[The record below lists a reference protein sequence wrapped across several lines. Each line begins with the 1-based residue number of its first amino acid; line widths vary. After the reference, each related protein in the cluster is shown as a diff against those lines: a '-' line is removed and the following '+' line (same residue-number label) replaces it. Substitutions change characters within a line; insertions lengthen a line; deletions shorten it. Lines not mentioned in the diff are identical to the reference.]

1 MQLGK
6 TSYESYFNRLYKS
19 SSLHQQTKQSLL
31 SMYQTILDELTV
43 DEEKELG
50 IYVEVDNTL
59 TQQQEEAALLQDPD
73 FIFYCKIISI
83 GTIKF
88 FVILNMKSTYRF
100 IPGKKYLF
108 DLQDETNLGY
118 QFSLSPFKYSY
129 TDAVGIDIIGTSGT
143 PGAFVVFRPQEWF
156 DSYIQQYSLYSYN
169 KLDSTRNSY
178 NLFPLF
184 YQQLYVKLNYLTL
197 EESFDSSGTPFSYQS
212 FGKDTSIEC
221 LLGSTFLKTTTYKGI
236 KYYLEQEISDYTGN
250 AIIGRYNKDLQ
261 YGLYYGTYTIFVQ
274 AWDPITIINKDK
286 SNLID
291 ISGEYSNMSVI
302 YLNGLGVNSADTSL
316 DGSYNFFHGNVQ
328 IIVAG
333 NFDTCPVYSSQLG
346 FNSMDNM
353 FVFASNCYDNAQAR
367 THFESITTTNLECLY
382 PETNCQFDISNGVS
396 YILFNGNTSYDSTKK
411 YALSEGQYIL
421 LNIPED
427 HPIAFINKGKESYFQ
442 YEGVET
448 TGMVRMGP
456 DDNEYT
462 FYYGT
467 IVIRIYGDFGN
478 ISVYDFYNGYTGG
491 YQLFQYSDVCQY
503 DGMWISDTGYQDT
516 PSNTD
521 IVEYESG
528 NPIVIYDVD
537 SYIQFVYDTSYIYV
551 SDAGINQD
559 IKYGFNIGNYVILDV
574 PESHPI
580 AFLNSGYENT
590 FMYDGYFPYK
600 VSGIGPDGEIYDFYY
615 GNINLYVTGNF
626 GQVSFCVLN
635 RDYLNGRNKFIFSES
650 SSGGFA
656 LPNNGIFNLYP
667 QLTSSIDNGMETFY
681 IKVYLETI
689 ELPYSRDI
697 ENFHFQGSDRNGI
710 INLNESNP
718 ELTFFIGDTV
728 KFAFMYSNTS
738 NTIGISVYNQLI
750 EDEQLI
756 TFNNNVIN
764 ENIEW
769 KPNLSLQN
777 YYFYRSNSHDL
788 TFNMIQILPNSG
800 ANLFIDISNISPSDG
815 DTTVSVTLDTFTF
828 ETTMLLNRIDST
840 KRIHLIDESNVILK
854 SYDLTE
860 TGVSSF
866 TISSGLSI
874 TDRMDFNTTYSLVID
889 EGMFQNIYLKDFEDV
904 SLTTFTTADYEPIQL
919 LSIEPSNGMIYSWE
933 PVILSFNTPIS
944 LHASHEIHFYDI
956 SNGTNI
962 NYSSIEVSGND
973 LYMYGGYLVN
983 DLSYQVV
990 FGSISIMDQYNV
1002 IYNDPSGSL
1011 LDTYEFYVQNHSQ
1024 PEIISTNPTFG
1035 ETDVSADS
1043 TIEIVFDDLVL
1054 PTNQGSIVIQDL
1066 SNAVPFLSIDLS
1078 TTTLDTSIIS
1088 IEDNNTIRID
1098 PSVNF
1103 TSGTTYAVLIDSTAI
1118 STVVLGENTPHYF
1131 AGISDESFY
1140 TFTIQTDTTTT
1151 ATITS
1156 TNPIITLIG
1165 DNPMTIFQG
1174 DSYTE
1179 PGFTAVNALGINISD
1194 DVSVFGT
1201 IVSNIIGTY
1210 TLVYDV
1216 SDSSGN
1222 EAITITRTVNVI
1234 STDIVTPTITLLGD
1248 ASMTLFQG
1256 DVYTELGAN
1265 ATDDVDGDISNT
1277 VIITGT
1283 VDTST
1288 IGVYNLAYN
1297 VSDAAGNQ
1305 ASTATR
1311 TVNVVVAPDTV
1322 APTIILVGD
1331 ASMTLFQGD
1340 VYTELGANATD
1351 DADGDI
1357 SNNVIITGTVD
1368 TSTIGVYNIA
1378 YDVSDAVG
1386 NQASTVI
1393 RTVIIVED
1401 MTFPSLTDTV
1411 APTITL
1417 VGDASMTLF
1426 QGDVYTELGANATD
1440 DVNGDISNNVIITG
1454 TVDTSTIGVYN
1465 LAYDVSDAAGNQA
1478 STVIRTVDIVASIIL
1493 QLLSQSS
1500 NNEVDIEATDTGN
1513 KYIFNDIS
1521 YDSDKIIGL
1530 TNGDYVLEN
1539 ISDAHP
1545 IAVLNGSTSNISY
1558 SPVNDSL
1565 IIIKVSGGSFF
1576 APFYTFTDEN
1586 DNNISS
1592 DIFSGTYKFMRGR
1605 TYQFNANG
1613 ISSSH
1618 PFMIHSNKGET
1629 ASSSMTGS
1637 GSSITVTMTNDDN
1650 EASYYACET
1659 HSFMQGYLNF
1669 FYANAPDGNEYNFYY
1684 GNVNISVSGD
1694 FGTISYYCFY
1704 HGYMGGENRLSYYSG

>member
-1 MQLGK
+1 
-6 TSYESYFNRLYKS
+6 
-19 SSLHQQTKQSLL
+19 
-31 SMYQTILDELTV
+31 
-43 DEEKELG
+43 
-50 IYVEVDNTL
+50 
-59 TQQQEEAALLQDPD
+59 
-73 FIFYCKIISI
+73 
-83 GTIKF
+83 
-88 FVILNMKSTYRF
+88 
-100 IPGKKYLF
+100 
-108 DLQDETNLGY
+108 
-118 QFSLSPFKYSY
+118 
-129 TDAVGIDIIGTSGT
+129 
-143 PGAFVVFRPQEWF
+143 
-156 DSYIQQYSLYSYN
+156 
-169 KLDSTRNSY
+169 
-178 NLFPLF
+178 
-184 YQQLYVKLNYLTL
+184 
-197 EESFDSSGTPFSYQS
+197 
-212 FGKDTSIEC
+212 
-221 LLGSTFLKTTTYKGI
+221 
-236 KYYLEQEISDYTGN
+236 
-250 AIIGRYNKDLQ
+250 
-261 YGLYYGTYTIFVQ
+261 
-274 AWDPITIINKDK
+274 
-286 SNLID
+286 LID
-291 ISGEYSNMSVI
+291 ISGEHANMSVI
-302 YLNGLGVNSADTSL
+302 YLNGLGVNSADTSM

-353 FVFASNCYDNAQAR
+353 FVFASHCYDNAQAR

-396 YILFNGNTSYDSTKK
+396 YILFNDNTSYDSTKK
-411 YALSEGQYIL
+411 YGLSEGQYIL

-448 TGMVRMGP
+448 TSIVGLGP
-456 DDNEYT
+456 DDNEYS

-478 ISVYDFYNGYTGG
+478 ISIYDFYNGYAGG
-491 YQLFQYSDVCQY
+491 YQLFQYNDVCEY
-503 DGMWISDTGYQDT
+503 DGMWISDTGYQDI
-516 PSNTD
+516 PSYTD

-528 NPIVIYDVD
+528 NPIIIYDVD

-551 SDAGINQD
+551 SDAGINED
-559 IKYGFNIGNYVILDV
+559 TKYGLNVGNYVILDV

-590 FMYDGYFPYK
+590 FVYDGYFPYK
-600 VSGIGPDGEIYDFYY
+600 VSGIGPDGATYDFYY

-626 GQVSFCVLN
+626 GQVSFYVLN
-635 RDYLNGRNKFIFSES
+635 SGYLNGRNKFIFSSS

-656 LPNNGIFNLYP
+656 LPNNGTFNLYP
-667 QLTSSIDNGMETFY
+667 QLASSIDDGMETFY

-756 TFNNNVIN
+756 KFNNNVIN

-866 TISSGLSI
+866 TISSGLSV
-874 TDRMDFNTTYSLVID
+874 TDRMEFNTTYSLVID

-904 SLTTFTTADYEPIQL
+904 SLTTFTTVDYEPIQL
-919 LSIEPSNGMIYSWE
+919 VSIEPSNGMIYSWE

-944 LHASHEIHFYDI
+944 LHASHEIQFYDI

-983 DLSYQVV
+983 DLSYQVA
-990 FGSISIMDQYNV
+990 FGNISIVDQYNV
-1002 IYNDPSGSL
+1002 VYDASDSL
-1011 LDTYEFYVQNHSQ
+1011 LDTYAFYVQNHSQ
-1024 PEIISTNPTFG
+1024 PEIISTNPAFG

-1043 TIEIVFDDLVL
+1043 TIEIVFDEPILFV
-1054 PTNQGSIVIQDL
+1054 NQGSIVIQDL

-1078 TTTLDTSIIS
+1078 STTLDASIVS

-1103 TSGTTYAVLIDSTAI
+1103 ISGTTYAVLIDSTSISDVAI
-1118 STVVLGENTPHYF
+1118 GFGTPNYF

-1151 ATITS
+1151 ATTTT

-1179 PGFTAVNALGINISD
+1179 PGFTAVDALGIDISD
-1194 DVSVFGT
+1194 DVNVFGT
-1201 IVSNIIGTY
+1201 IVSNTIGTY

-1234 STDIVTPTITLLGD
+1234 SSDIVTPTITLLGD

-1297 VSDAAGNQ
+1297 VSDAAGNI

-1322 APTIILVGD
+1322 APTITLVGD

-1340 VYTELGANATD
+1340 AYIELGANATD

-1357 SNNVIITGTVD
+1357 SSNVIITGTVD
-1368 TSTIGVYNIA
+1368 ISTIGVYNLA
-1378 YDVSDAVG
+1378 YNVSDAAG

-1393 RTVIIVED
+1393 RTVIIVENIAI
-1401 MTFPSLTDTV
+1401 PSLTDTV

-1426 QGDVYTELGANATD
+1426 QGDAYIELGANATD
-1440 DVNGDISNNVIITG
+1440 DIDGDISSNIIITG
-1454 TVDTSTIGVYN
+1454 TVDITTIGVYN
-1465 LAYDVSDAAGNQA
+1465 LAYDVSDAAGNEA
-1478 STVIRTVDIVASIIL
+1478 STVTRTVNVIASTTL
-1493 QLLSQSS
+1493 QLLTQSS
-1500 NNEVDIEATDTGN
+1500 NNEVDIETTDTGN
-1513 KYIFNDIS
+1513 KYIFNGIS
-1521 YDSDKIIGL
+1521 YDTDKIIGL

-1545 IAVLNGSTSNISY
+1545 IAVLNGSVSNISY
-1558 SPVNDSL
+1558 SPVNDSP

-1576 APFYTFTDEN
+1576 SPFYTFTDEN

-1592 DIFSGTYKFMRGR
+1592 DIFDGTYKFMRGR

-1618 PFMIHSNKGET
+1618 PFMIYSNKGAT

-1650 EASYYACET
+1650 ESSYYTCSV
-1659 HSFMQGYLNF
+1659 HSIMKGYLNF
-1669 FYANAPDGNEYNFYY
+1669 LYANAPDGNEYNFYH
-1684 GNVNISVSGD
+1684 GNVDVSVSGD

-1704 HGYMGGENRLSYYSG
+1704 HGYMGGENRLSYYT